1 MGRHNNQIKK
11 SSEIV
16 HSILGLRGL
25 RASFCSKYKIILK
38 MIGLRLFLIFL
49 LNSLVYN
56 FILYSLLIKI
66 NLIGVINLIS
76 NLRII
81 LYYYNR
87 CGAEHVHTK
96 SVLQGRAITMLGRA
110 EHPWSGLASP
120 CCHPNLIHRCIHTCV
135 PLSFCVDMCMCV
147 NVLESRDKCCT

>member
-1 MGRHNNQIKK
+1 
-11 SSEIV
+11 
-16 HSILGLRGL
+16 
-25 RASFCSKYKIILK
+25 

-110 EHPWSGLASP
+110 EHP
-120 CCHPNLIHRCIHTCV
+120 
-135 PLSFCVDMCMCV
+135 
-147 NVLESRDKCCT
+147 